1 MAELREVQKCGIK
14 YLYFYFTYA
23 QQKSEP
29 KQRKS
34 SLATAVG
41 KTDQR
46 KKSVTMVV
54 ERNETVEFE
63 KPICCEEETGAEE
76 ANKDNFNPESPSGQ
90 QNTNIVTNKSDT

>member
-1 MAELREVQKCGIK
+1 MEFSN
-14 YLYFYFTYA
+14 LYFDFTYS
-23 QQKSEP
+23 QQKTEP

-34 SLATAVG
+34 SLATAVS

-63 KPICCEEETGAEE
+63 KPICCEEDTGEEE
-76 ANKDNFNPESPSGQ
+76 ASKDNFNPESPSG
-90 QNTNIVTNKSDT
+90 